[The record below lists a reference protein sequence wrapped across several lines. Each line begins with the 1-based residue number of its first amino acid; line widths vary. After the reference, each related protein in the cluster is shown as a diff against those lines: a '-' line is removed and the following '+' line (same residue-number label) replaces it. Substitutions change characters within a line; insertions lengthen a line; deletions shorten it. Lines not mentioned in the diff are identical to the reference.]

1 MANQLT
7 NLVKNVAKGLGF
19 NLESPLKAQ
28 SVEASGSLYEPLPDN
43 WYKSQPYAFKAQRD
57 KGQIYTFYLPISPKN
72 LNITTHFA
80 TNVITTLYG
89 TVEEHSEQ
97 RYFDIVISGTTGFAP
112 QFVSEVKS
120 NKVGPP
126 SSVSAKSLTQ
136 SGRKRYNDIS
146 ISTALGGF
154 FPKTSAKLEQVLNQ
168 AGSVAKAI
176 SGSNR
181 HEVGVFNNTSGYIAF
196 HNLYKFLL
204 EHKRS
209 ASSGTALS
217 KKDFKDSMS
226 PGKGVNSPLQFVNY
240 KDNNQYSCVVQ
251 RFVLERSA
259 DNPMLYNYTINLRA
273 YDLRPIAKDQPPELR
288 NRFKD
293 LGLDST
299 MSIAA
304 MAKVAINSGK
314 GALSS
319 GKGAV
324 KTLGA

>member
-1 MANQLT
+1 MFT
-7 NLVKNVAKGLGF
+7 NLVSNIKKLFDEGYKPQ
-19 NLESPLKAQ
+19 SP
-28 SVEASGSLYEPLPDN
+28 GSTGALYEPLPDN

-57 KGQIYTFYLPISPKN
+57 NGQTYTFYLPISPKN

-97 RYFDIVISGTTGFAP
+97 RYFDIMISGTTGFAP
-112 QFVSEVKS
+112 QFVSEVKQP
-120 NKVGPP
+120 KVGPP
-126 SSVSAKSLTQ
+126 NYKTLSQ
-136 SGRKRYNDIS
+136 PGRKRYNDVS

-154 FPKTSAKLEQVLNQ
+154 FPKTSAKLEQTLNQ
-168 AGSVAKAI
+168 AGNAVKAL
-176 SGSNR
+176 SGSNG

-196 HNLYKFLL
+196 HNFYKFLL

-217 KKDFKDSMS
+217 KKDFKESML
-226 PGKGVNSPLQFVNY
+226 PGKGTNSPLQFVNY

-259 DNPMLYNYTINLRA
+259 ENPMLYNYTINLRA
-273 YDLRPIAKDQPPELR
+273 YDLRPITKDQPPELR
-288 NRFKD
+288 DRFKD

-299 MSIAA
+299 LSIAA
-304 MAKVAINSGK
+304 KAKVAINSGK

-319 GKGAV
+319 GKGAI

>member
-7 NLVKNVAKGLGF
+7 NLVSNIKKLFDN
-19 NLESPLKAQ
+19 
-28 SVEASGSLYEPLPDN
+28 ASKPQTPDGSSKIYEPIPDN

-57 KGQIYTFYLPISPKN
+57 GQVYIFYLPINPRN
-72 LNITTHFA
+72 LSITTHFA

-97 RYFDIVISGTTGFAP
+97 RYFDIVINGTTGFAP
-112 QFVSEVKS
+112 QYVIETQVP
-120 NKVGPP
+120 KVGPP
-126 SSVSAKSLTQ
+126 NVNAYSQ
-136 SGRKRYNDIS
+136 PGRKRYSDLS
-146 ISTALGGF
+146 ISDVLGGF
-154 FPKTSAKLEQVLNQ
+154 FPKTASKIEQTLNQ
-168 AGSVAKAI
+168 TGNVIKALT
-176 SGSNR
+176 GSNG
-181 HEVGVFNNTSGYIAF
+181 HQIGVFNNTSGYIAF

-209 ASSGTALS
+209 ASSGSALS
-217 KKDFKDSMS
+217 KKNFKESMA
-226 PGKGVNSPLQFVNY
+226 PGKGENSPLQFINY

-259 DNPMLYNYTINLRA
+259 DNPLLYNYTINLRA
-273 YDLRPIAKDQPPELR
+273 YDLRPITKEPAPKLR
-288 NRFKD
+288 DRFKD

-299 MSIAA
+299 LSIAA

-319 GKGAV
+319 GKGAI

>member
-7 NLVKNVAKGLGF
+7 NLVKNVANALGL
-19 NLESPLKAQ
+19 NDALSLKKQSAES
-28 SVEASGSLYEPLPDN
+28 SGPLYEPIPDN

-57 KGQIYTFYLPISPKN
+57 NGQTYTFYLPISPKN

-112 QFVSEVKS
+112 QYVSEVKS

-126 SSVSAKSLTQ
+126 SPLPAKNLSQ
-136 SGRKRYNDIS
+136 PGRKRYNDIS
-146 ISTALGGF
+146 ISTVLGGF
-154 FPKTSAKLEQVLNQ
+154 FPKTSAKLEQTLNQ
-168 AGSVAKAI
+168 AGSVVKAL
-176 SGSNR
+176 SGSNS

-196 HNLYKFLL
+196 HNFYKFLL

-217 KKDFKDSMS
+217 KKDFKESMLPS
-226 PGKGVNSPLQFVNY
+226 KGTNSPLQFINY

-273 YDLRPIAKDQPPELR
+273 YDLRPITKDQPPELR
-288 NRFKD
+288 DRFKD

-299 MSIAA
+299 LSIAA

-319 GKGAV
+319 GKGAM